1 MGNEYNRFH
10 HHQRLHLHSRTT
22 FLPILCSRT
31 SMKDVAILPKWE
43 DRSVS
48 SDDPLSPKIGCM
60 GQVKRNNRVVG
71 FPSSQK
77 LTLTTKHNANGSSS
91 SSSDDSVKY
100 SKLKK
105 LFSCK
110 NLAATTAAA
119 TIVTAPATTVRC
131 RSRRRVNMSGASGLK
146 SNHSSEKCVSIS
158 IVDLDPPLP
167 VIKRVQKPQGE
178 EVDNLWKR
186 RSGGVALKTLQLRQ
200 IHHPKRHLQPT
211 TV

>member
-10 HHQRLHLHSRTT
+10 HQGLHLYSRTT

-71 FPSSQK
+71 FPTSQK
-77 LTLTTKHNANGSSS
+77 LTLTTKHNANSSS
-91 SSSDDSVKY
+91 SSNSNDSVKY
-100 SKLKK
+100 SKLMK

-110 NLAATTAAA
+110 SLAATTTA
-119 TIVTAPATTVRC
+119 TTVTAPATTVRC
-131 RSRRRVNMSGASGLK
+131 RSRRRVNMSGAIGRK
-146 SNHSSEKCVSIS
+146 SNHSSENRVSIS

-186 RSGGVALKTLQLRQ
+186 RSGGVALKTLQLQQ
-200 IHHPKRHLQPT
+200 IHHPKHHLQPT